1 MAIRQPI
8 ITVVGHVDHGKT
20 SILDRIRSTAVA
32 AKEAG
37 GITQKIS
44 FTTFPASILQEKSKQ
59 LLEQFKIKLE
69 IPGFLFIDT
78 PGHAAFTNL
87 RKRGGALA
95 DIAILVIDINE
106 GIMPQT
112 AESIEILRANKT
124 PFLIA
129 LNKVDAISGWRRI
142 SENLAENI
150 EKQAM
155 HVRTQFDT
163 KVYKIV
169 EALFAYSFNA
179 DLFTKISDFTKQ
191 IAMIPTSGKSGEGIP
206 ELLVMLAG
214 LSQRFLKGELEIGKE
229 TKGTVLEIKKEKDML
244 YVEAI
249 VYDGHLNQNDTL
261 VVAGLEKPI
270 VTRVRAL
277 FEALPLSKGFKPV
290 KSVIASAGIRMQ
302 VPDASDILS
311 GMPFLVAKASDI
323 KKASQEVQ
331 KEVSEAIKLD
341 KEGIIAKA
349 ESLGSLEALLILL
362 RKSNIPVARVGIGN
376 ITKTDVISAFSN
388 IQKNPLNA
396 IVIGFNVDISDEVK
410 NEEKIKLLTNDV
422 IYKLIEDFGA
432 WRIKQYQETARQK
445 LEVLSMPCR
454 LKVLRFMFR
463 MSKPAIFGVRVEAGN
478 LVPEIPLMNQQGK
491 HIDRVKAIQSEGKG
505 VHSAKK
511 GQEVALS
518 LPGITFGRQIKEGDI
533 LYSELNES
541 EFRKLKENKSLLSSE
556 ELNIM
561 KEIAEIKRKEKS
573 TWGL

>member
-44 FTTFPASILQEKSKQ
+44 FTTFPSAILEEKSKD
-59 LLEQFKIKLE
+59 LLKQFKIKIE

-142 SENLAENI
+142 SNNLAENI

-169 EALFAYSFNA
+169 EALFAHSFNA

-191 IAMIPTSGKSGEGIP
+191 IAMIPTSGKSGEGIS

-214 LSQRFLKGELEIGKE
+214 LSQRFLKDELEIGKE
-229 TKGTVLEIKKEKDML
+229 TKGTVLELKKEKDMM

-290 KSVIASAGIRMQ
+290 KSVTASAGIRMQ
-302 VPDASDILS
+302 VPDSSEILS

-331 KEVSEAIKLD
+331 KEVSEAIHLD
-341 KEGIIAKA
+341 KDGIIAKA

-376 ITKTDVISAFSN
+376 ITKTDVISASSN

-396 IVIGFNVDISDEVK
+396 IVIGFNVDISEEVK
-410 NEEKIKLLTNDV
+410 NEEKIKLLTNEV
-422 IYKLIEDFGA
+422 IYKLIEDFEK
-432 WRIKQYQETARQK
+432 WRIEKYQEISRSK
-445 LEVLSMPCR
+445 LEVMSMPCK

-463 MSKPAIFGVRVEAGN
+463 MSKPAIFGVRVEAGT
-478 LVPEIPLMNQQGK
+478 LVPEIPLMNHEGK
-491 HIDRVKAIQSEGKG
+491 HIDKVKAVQSEGKG
-505 VHSAKK
+505 VQSAKK
-511 GQEVALS
+511 GKEVALS
-518 LPGITFGRQIKEGDI
+518 LPGITFGRQVKEGDI
-533 LYSELNES
+533 LYSELSES

-556 ELNIM
+556 EMNIL

-573 TWGL
+573 TWGM

>member
-44 FTTFPASILQEKSKQ
+44 FTTFPSSILEEKSKD
-59 LLEQFKIKLE
+59 LLKQFKIKLE

-95 DIAILVIDINE
+95 DIAILVIDVNE

-112 AESIEILRANKT
+112 AESLEILRANKT

-142 SENLAENI
+142 SDNLSENI
-150 EKQAM
+150 EKQPV
-155 HVRTQFDT
+155 HVRQQFDT

-169 EALFAYSFNA
+169 EALFAYGFNA

-191 IAMIPTSGKSGEGIP
+191 IAMIPTSGKSGEGIS

-214 LSQRFLKGELEIGKE
+214 LSQKFLKGELEIGKE

-270 VTRVRAL
+270 VTKVRAL
-277 FEALPLSKGFKPV
+277 FEAMPLSKGFKPV

-311 GMPFLVAKASDI
+311 GMPFIVAKASEI

-362 RKSNIPVARVGIGN
+362 RKSSIPVARVGIGN
-376 ITKTDVISAFSN
+376 ITKTDVISASSN

-410 NEEKIKLLTNDV
+410 NEEKIKILTNDV

-432 WRIKQYQETARQK
+432 WRIKQYQEIARSK
-445 LEVLSMPCR
+445 LEVMSMPCK

-463 MSKPAIFGVRVEAGN
+463 MSKPAIFGVRVEAGS
-478 LVPEIPLMNQQGK
+478 LVPEIPLMNHEGK
-491 HIDRVKAIQSEGKG
+491 HIDKVKAVQSEGKG
-505 VHSAKK
+505 VQSAKK
-511 GQEVALS
+511 GKEVALS
-518 LPGITFGRQIKEGDI
+518 LPSITFGRQIKEGDT
-533 LYSELNES
+533 LYSELSES

-556 ELNIM
+556 EMNIL
-561 KEIAEIKRKEKS
+561 KEIAKIKRKEKS

>member
-44 FTTFPASILQEKSKQ
+44 FTTFPASILEEKSKS
-59 LLEQFKIKLE
+59 LLKQFKIKLE

-95 DIAILVIDINE
+95 DIAILVIDVNE

-150 EKQAM
+150 DKQPV
-155 HVRTQFDT
+155 HVRQQFDT

-169 EALFAYSFNA
+169 EALFSHGFNA

-229 TKGTVLEIKKEKDML
+229 TKGTVLELKKEKDMM

-249 VYDGHLNQNDTL
+249 VYDGHLNQNDNL

-290 KSVIASAGIRMQ
+290 KSVTASAGIRMQ
-302 VPDASDILS
+302 VPDSSNILS
-311 GMPFLVAKASDI
+311 GMPFLVAKSSDI
-323 KKASQEVQ
+323 KKASQEIQ

-341 KEGIIAKA
+341 KEGVIAKA

-362 RKSNIPVARVGIGN
+362 RKSNIPVSKVGIGN
-376 ITKTDVISAFSN
+376 ITKTDVISASSN
-388 IQKNPLNA
+388 IQKQPLNA

-422 IYKLIEDFGA
+422 IYKLIEDFEK
-432 WRIKQYQETARQK
+432 WRIEKYQETARSR
-445 LEVLSMPCR
+445 LEVLTMPCR
-454 LKVLRFMFR
+454 LKVLKFMFR
-463 MSKPAIFGVRVEAGN
+463 MSKPAIFGVRVESGI

-491 HIDRVKAIQSEGKG
+491 HIDRVKAVQSEGKG
-505 VHSAKK
+505 VKEAKK

-518 LPGITFGRQIKEGDI
+518 LPSITYGRQIKEGDT
-533 LYSELNES
+533 LYSELNEF
-541 EFRKLKENKSLLSSE
+541 EFRKLKENKSLLSAE
-556 ELNIM
+556 EMNIL